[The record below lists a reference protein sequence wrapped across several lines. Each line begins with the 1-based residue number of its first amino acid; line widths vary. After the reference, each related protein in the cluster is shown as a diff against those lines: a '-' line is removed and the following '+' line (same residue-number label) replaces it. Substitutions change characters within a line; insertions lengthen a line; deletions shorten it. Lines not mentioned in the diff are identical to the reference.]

1 MDYVKSFGSYIRDA
15 YNNLNPATLSGA
27 IDIIVAQHP
36 NGELTTSP
44 FHVRFGKLGVLSPK
58 EKIINISIN
67 GEVVDDIHM
76 KLGDQGE
83 AFFGKNSSI
92 IVITSNLLAFVRTQD
107 EPQGIS
113 SLKIKTVFNC
123 TVKISWGFDRFLPL
137 SPSYSMNHTVFQ

>member
-92 IVITSNLLAFVRTQD
+92 IVISFLSELRMN
-107 EPQGIS
+107 PKG
-113 SLKIKTVFNC
+113 
-123 TVKISWGFDRFLPL
+123 FLPSKEKRYSIVL
-137 SPSYSMNHTVFQ
+137 SKSLGVSIDLFFYHLYTVFQ

>member
-1 MDYVKSFGSYIRDA
+1 MKNNCCFQEITKMDYVKSFGSYIRDA

-36 NGELTTSP
+36 DGELTTSP

-67 GEVVDDIHM
+67 GEVVDNIHM

-83 AFFGKNSSI
+83 AFFG
-92 IVITSNLLAFVRTQD
+92 
-107 EPQGIS
+107 E
-113 SLKIKTVFNC
+113 
-123 TVKISWGFDRFLPL
+123 
-137 SPSYSMNHTVFQ
+137 

>member
-36 NGELTTSP
+36 DGELTTSP

-58 EKIINISIN
+58 EKIINISVN
-67 GEVVDDIHM
+67 GEVVDNIHM

-83 AFFGKNSSI
+83 AFFGKLFYLKMSPKQ
-92 IVITSNLLAFVRTQD
+92 TTY
-107 EPQGIS
+107 IS
-113 SLKIKTVFNC
+113 
-123 TVKISWGFDRFLPL
+123 L
-137 SPSYSMNHTVFQ
+137 SQRSGP